1 MVAPN
6 PLDPLSPLVLV
17 LSIAEHP
24 AKRTTAMVK
33 VKFFMMGLGNFF
45 DRLPAFSDLR

>member
-24 AKRTTAMVK
+24 AKKTAAMMK
-33 VKFFMMGLGNFF
+33 VKFFMIGIGNFF
-45 DRLPAFSDLR
+45 LIAYQPFRA